1 MQNNDR
7 RTHKCECR
15 WMDGNQWQWDL
26 FLAFSLVVLVNP
38 VTKLAATHTVAN
50 KGNPLHVFRPFI
62 KSAFFFGNVFLL
74 WHSSHPKMFCTWWR
88 VSFDLL
94 VLPFL
99 WFRCRHCLF
108 HCPAHRIWLGFSS
121 LSMSFAH
128 PGQWQMKNQHLTYV
142 RVKQIA

>member
-62 KSAFFFGNVFLL
+62 KSAFFLAMP
-74 WHSSHPKMFCTWWR
+74 SFCDTR
-88 VSFDLL
+88 RTQKCFALDEGFHLI
-94 VLPFL
+94 
-99 WFRCRHCLF
+99 CLF
-108 HCPAHRIWLGFSS
+108 CHFSGFAVATAFSIVLLTTFGSDFHPLACPLHILGN
-121 LSMSFAH
+121 
-128 PGQWQMKNQHLTYV
+128 GK
-142 RVKQIA
+142 